1 MKELNGDICYTRIL
15 EIFHKET
22 DRLSKYL
29 DLRNLIEQI
38 CRQQTQ
44 NESVHFSNLFVRLNY
59 LAQILKMPKNLSYR
73 IHTFRIH
80 ANRAVHAAKI
90 PDEATYMQ
98 DLLTIVE
105 MIAFLYKMP
114 PPNHV
119 KMLLPEKI
127 NLVHKKAV
135 RKKAIR
141 AMVNKIDEVF
151 IYATDQDHPDEDDL
165 QIRYNVAGINDIFEA
180 TISQIWM
187 GCMINI
193 LDNDIDPE
201 GAIIPRFIVVEPDY
215 LLDSSSLAETFRDYG
230 HHPLNYILSRFMP
243 KAGGSAIML
252 GNVANLIFDEV
263 IYARDPENITPL
275 RDILSRSFR
284 EDPFGY
290 STHQDFAGKANDATF
305 YQQVKT
311 QYDNIIRIVKED
323 FTGENYHIDNRKAI
337 LEPSF
342 ICEKLGIQGRMDY
355 LEKDLQHL
363 IELKSGR
370 AVENGNII
378 KAKESNLMQLILY
391 LGIMEYSLGKDHS
404 TVKPFLLYSR
414 YPKLCYENPSWNIL
428 KQIINLRNLI
438 VANDFKMSTSEAYSE
453 RILTQITPEI
463 LNIRG
468 LNRRFWEHYLKPPIE
483 AFRNTIDKA
492 TPLERKWFY
501 AWNTFITRENY
512 LAKLQ
517 ISHTDEDRDTSCW
530 LDFNAKKEGG
540 NMLWDLTLIDNASDK
555 EDHPH
560 IVLGLP
566 ENNDSCYLHNFRRGD
581 IVAVYERNTPADNIT
596 NKQVFKGHITDI
608 AESNITIGLRARQ
621 RNPDII
627 SFGSLFAIEPDI
639 LDSGFSQMFRSIYA
653 FLQTKQ
659 DRKNLLLGQQN
670 RRPLRDQNI
679 FLKEQHDEDV
689 MECILHAKQAKDF
702 YLLIGPPG
710 TGKTS
715 KALKGMVKEFLSE
728 DGANILL
735 LSFTNRAVDEICKTL
750 KNMEHPPS
758 FIRIG
763 SSVSADP
770 KYRENVLENLIKDVH
785 NREEVKGLIQK
796 CRVITGTVSSLAG
809 KLNLFELKTF
819 SHVIIDEASQ
829 ILEPA
834 LIGIL
839 SAVNSK
845 KELAIGKCIM
855 IGDHRQLPA
864 VVVQSEKYSLVQDTD
879 LHITGLYDRRN
890 SLFERLYNLWREQE
904 GIIGMLY
911 RQGRM
916 HPEIACFPGI
926 HFYENKLK
934 SVQLPHQTLPLP
946 YNNHMTKD
954 KLESFL
960 TTRRIGFCPSETKT
974 SEEGAKYNQD
984 EATIITR
991 ILSTLNTISLRHG
1004 IKLTGKEHAAP
1015 GEMTV
1020 GIIATYR
1027 KQIALIRQ
1035 MLEKNLPDLAKDILI
1050 DTVERYQGS
1059 ERDVILYSFCVNSF
1073 QQLGSVSSTFTCE
1086 NQLVDRKLNVA
1097 MTRARQQ
1104 LFLTGN
1110 PFFLEKQ
1117 AVFKNLL
1124 DFLQKQNACLNDHL

>member
-1 MKELNGDICYTRIL
+1 MKELNGEICYTRIL

-22 DRLSKYL
+22 DRLPKYL
-29 DLRNLIEQI
+29 DLRNLLEQI

-44 NESVHFSNLFVRLNY
+44 NEPVHFSNLFVRLNY
-59 LAQILKMPKNLSYR
+59 LSQILKMPRNLSYR

-90 PDEATYMQ
+90 PDEAAFMQ
-98 DLLTIVE
+98 DLLTFVE
-105 MIAFLYKMP
+105 MVEFLYKVP
-114 PPNHV
+114 VPDNL
-119 KMLLPEKI
+119 KKLLPQKI
-127 NLVHKKAV
+127 TTAYKKAV
-135 RKKAIR
+135 RSKAIR
-141 AMVNKIDEVF
+141 AMVNKVDDHF
-151 IYATDQDHPDEDDL
+151 IYATDQDHPDENDL
-165 QIRYNVAGINDIFEA
+165 RIRRNVVGINDVFEA
-180 TISQIWM
+180 TVSQIWM
-187 GCMINI
+187 GCMVNL
-193 LDNDIDPE
+193 LDNETDAE

-230 HHPLNYILSRFMP
+230 NHPLNYVFSRFMP

-290 STHQDFAGKANDATF
+290 STHQDFAGKGNDANF
-305 YQQVKT
+305 FQNAKN
-311 QYDNIIRIVKED
+311 QYDNIIRIVKQE
-323 FTGENYHIDNRKAI
+323 FTGGNYHIDNSKAV

-342 ICEKLGIQGRMDY
+342 ICEKLGIQGRMDF
-355 LEKDLQHL
+355 LQKDLQHL

-370 AVENGNII
+370 AVESGNTI

-404 TVKPFLLYSR
+404 TVKPFLLYSK

-438 VANDFKMSTSEAYSE
+438 VANDYKMSISEEFSE
-453 RILTQITPEI
+453 KIIAQITPEI

-468 LNRRFWEHYLKPPIE
+468 LNHRFWEQYLKPPIA
-483 AFRNTIDKA
+483 AFRHTIDSS

-512 LAKLQ
+512 LTKLQ

-530 LDFNAKKEGG
+530 LDFNSKKEGG
-540 NMLWDLTLIDNASDK
+540 NILWDLTLMDNASDK
-555 EDHPH
+555 EEHPH
-560 IVLGLP
+560 IILGLP
-566 ENNDSCYLHNFRRGD
+566 ENNESAYLHNFRRGD
-581 IVAVYERNTPADNIT
+581 IVAVYEKNSPADNIT
-596 NKQVFKGHITDI
+596 NKQVFKGHITEI
-608 AESNITIGLRARQ
+608 SENTMTIGIRARQ
-621 RNPDII
+621 RNPEII
-627 SFGSLFAIEPDI
+627 SYASHFAIEPDI
-639 LDSGFSQMFRSIYA
+639 LDSGFSQMFRSVYA
-653 FLQTKQ
+653 FLQTSQ

-670 RRPLRDQNI
+670 RRPERNLDI
-679 FLKEQHDEDV
+679 SLKEDHDEDV
-689 MECILHAKQAKDF
+689 RECILHAKQAKDF

-715 KALKGMVKEFLSE
+715 RALKGMVKEFLTE

-735 LSFTNRAVDEICKTL
+735 LSYTNRAVDEICKTITH
-750 KNMEHPPS
+750 MPEPPS

-763 SSVSADP
+763 SSVSADS
-770 KYRENVLENLIKDVH
+770 KYRENVLENLIKKVGK
-785 NREEVKGLIQK
+785 RQEVQELIQQ
-796 CRVITGTVSSLAG
+796 CRVFTGTVSSLSG

-834 LIGIL
+834 LIGII
-839 SAVNSK
+839 SAIKSK
-845 KELAIGKCIM
+845 KQLATGKCIM

-864 VVVQSEKYSLVQDTD
+864 VVVQSEKNSVVHETD
-879 LHITGLYDRRN
+879 LHITGLFDRRN
-890 SLFERLYNLWREQE
+890 SLFERLYNLWHEQE

-911 RQGRM
+911 KQGRM
-916 HPEIACFPGI
+916 HPDIADFPGV
-926 HFYENKLK
+926 HFYQNKLK
-934 SVQLPHQTLPLP
+934 SVELPHQINPLP
-946 YNNHMTKD
+946 YNKHNAND
-954 KLESFL
+954 RLGSFL
-960 TTRRIGFCPSETKT
+960 TTCRMGFYPSETKT
-974 SEEGAKYNQD
+974 SEQGAKHNEA
-984 EATIITR
+984 EATIITK
-991 ILSTLNTISLRHG
+991 ILLKIHEISHLND
-1004 IKLTGKEHAAP
+1004 IKLTGKENAAP
-1015 GEMTV
+1015 GEMSI

-1035 MLEKNLPDLAKDILI
+1035 SLEKHLPDLAREILI

-1059 ERDVILYSFCVNSF
+1059 ERDIILYSFCVNSYH
-1073 QQLGSVSSTFTCE
+1073 QLGSVSSTFTCE

-1097 MTRARQQ
+1097 ITRARQQ
-1104 LFLTGN
+1104 LFMTGN
-1110 PFFLEKQ
+1110 PVFLKQ
-1117 AVFKNLL
+1117 HTVFKNLL
-1124 DFLQKQNACLNDHL
+1124 DFIEKRNGWMDK

>member
-1 MKELNGDICYTRIL
+1 MKELNGEICYTRIL

-29 DLRNLIEQI
+29 DLRNLMEQI

-44 NESVHFSNLFVRLNY
+44 NEPVHFSNLFVRLNY

-90 PDEATYMQ
+90 PDEAAFMQ
-98 DLLTIVE
+98 DLLTFAEMVE
-105 MIAFLYKMP
+105 FLCKVP
-114 PPNHV
+114 VPDNL
-119 KMLLPEKI
+119 KKLLPQKI
-127 NLVHKKAV
+127 TTAYKKAV
-135 RKKAIR
+135 RSKAIR
-141 AMVNKIDEVF
+141 AMVNKVDDHF
-151 IYATDQDHPDEDDL
+151 IYATDQDHPDENDL
-165 QIRYNVAGINDIFEA
+165 RIRYNVAGINDVFEA
-180 TISQIWM
+180 TVSQIWM
-187 GCMINI
+187 GCMINV
-193 LDNDIDPE
+193 LDNETDAE
-201 GAIIPRFIVVEPDY
+201 GAIIPRFIVIEPDY

-230 HHPLNYILSRFMP
+230 NHPLNYVFSRYLP

-290 STHQDFAGKANDATF
+290 STHQDFAGKGNDASF
-305 YQQVKT
+305 FQNAKN
-311 QYDNIIRIVKED
+311 QYDNIIRIVRQE
-323 FTGENYHIDNRKAI
+323 FAGENYHIDNSKAI

-342 ICEKLGIQGRMDY
+342 ICEKLGIQGRMDF
-355 LEKDLQHL
+355 LQKDLQHL

-370 AVENGNII
+370 AVESGNII

-438 VANDFKMSTSEAYSE
+438 VANDYRMSISEEFSQKIIA
-453 RILTQITPEI
+453 QITPEI

-468 LNRRFWEHYLKPPIE
+468 LNHRFWDQYLKPPI
-483 AFRNTIDKA
+483 AVFRSTIDSA

-540 NMLWDLTLIDNASDK
+540 NILWDLTLMHNASDN
-555 EDHPH
+555 EEHPH
-560 IVLGLP
+560 IILGLP
-566 ENNDSCYLHNFRRGD
+566 ENNESAYLHNFRRGD
-581 IVAVYERNTPADNIT
+581 IVAVYERNSPGDNIT
-596 NKQVFKGHITDI
+596 NKQVFKGHITALSENSVTVGI
-608 AESNITIGLRARQ
+608 RARQ
-621 RNPDII
+621 RNPEII
-627 SFGSLFAIEPDI
+627 SYASLFAIEPDI
-639 LDSGFSQMFRSIYA
+639 LDSGFSQMFRSVYA
-653 FLQTKQ
+653 FLQTSQ
-659 DRKNLLLGQQN
+659 DRKNLLLGQHN
-670 RRPLRDQNI
+670 RKPERDQNAA
-679 FLKEQHDEDV
+679 LLEDHEDDV
-689 MECILHAKQAKDF
+689 RECILKAKQAKDF
-702 YLLIGPPG
+702 FLLIGPPG

-715 KALKGMVKEFLSE
+715 KALKGMVKEFLAEEGTS
-728 DGANILL
+728 ILL
-735 LSFTNRAVDEICKTL
+735 LSYTNRAVDEICKTL
-750 KNMEHPPS
+750 SNMDQPPS

-763 SSVSADP
+763 SSVSAEP
-770 KYRENVLENLIKDVH
+770 RYRGNVLENLVK
-785 NREEVKGLIQK
+785 EVKNRQDVQKLIQQ
-796 CRVITGTVSSLAG
+796 CRVFTGTVSSLAG

-845 KELAIGKCIM
+845 KQLATGKCIM

-864 VVVQSEKYSLVQDTD
+864 VVVQSEKHSIVHDID
-879 LHITGLYDRRN
+879 LHIMGLHDRRN
-890 SLFERLYNLWREQE
+890 SMFERLYNLWHEQE
-904 GIIGMLY
+904 GIIEMLH

-916 HPEIACFPGI
+916 HPEIASFPGLF
-926 HFYENKLK
+926 FYQNKLK
-934 SVQLPHQTLPLP
+934 SVQLPHQINPLP
-946 YNNHMTKD
+946 YSKHAAKD
-954 KLESFL
+954 TLESYL
-960 TTRRIGFCPSETKT
+960 TTCRVGFYPSETKT
-974 SEEGAKYNQD
+974 SEQGAKYNQG
-984 EATIITR
+984 EAVIITQ
-991 ILSTLNTISLRHG
+991 ILSKLNEISRLHG
-1004 IKLTGKEHAAP
+1004 IKLTGKENAAP
-1015 GEMTV
+1015 GEMSV

-1035 MLEKNLPDLAKDILI
+1035 SLEKTLPDLAKEILI

-1059 ERDVILYSFCVNSF
+1059 ERDIILYSFCVNSYH
-1073 QQLGSVSSTFTCE
+1073 QLGSVASTFTCE
-1086 NQLVDRKLNVA
+1086 EQLVDRKLNVA
-1097 MTRARQQ
+1097 ITRARQQ
-1104 LFLTGN
+1104 LFMTGN
-1110 PFFLEKQ
+1110 PVFLKQ
-1117 AVFKNLL
+1117 HAVFASLL
-1124 DFLQKQNACLNDHL
+1124 DFIEKKKGWIRQ